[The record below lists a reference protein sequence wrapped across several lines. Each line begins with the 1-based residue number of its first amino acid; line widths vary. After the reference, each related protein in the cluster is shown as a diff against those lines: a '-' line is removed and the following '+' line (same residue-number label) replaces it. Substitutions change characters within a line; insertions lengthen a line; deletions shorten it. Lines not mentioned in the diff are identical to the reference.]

1 MTRESV
7 VQRRFI
13 KSFLLLIPNDSA
25 IISTV
30 AQRHKK
36 DYDFFKA
43 IFTHIILLQQVSF
56 NNYKKPT

>member
-13 KSFLLLIPNDSA
+13 KSFLLLIPNDFA

-36 DYDFFKA
+36 DYDFFLNDFYA
-43 IFTHIILLQQVSF
+43 EHTTATSLI
-56 NNYKKPT
+56 